1 MDEEFTEKKKLLQE
15 LVDLEVEGAMIVEE
29 KKKKAKDNKV
39 VVKKLKK
46 MPDL

>member
-15 LVDLEVEGAMIVEE
+15 LVDLEVEGTMIVEE

-39 VVKKLKK
+39 VVKK

>member
-15 LVDLEVEGAMIVEE
+15 LVDLKVEGTIIVKE

-39 VVKKLKK
+39 EVKKLTK